1 VADDDFLGTDLDLGF
16 VADEQGRVFAG
27 PPSPVDLQARV
38 REDVAPREVDIGVV
52 GGRANLVQSL
62 ILRLKTERGELESL
76 GHPDY
81 GTRHLALVGEP
92 NTETTRNLL
101 KLYVLEA
108 LRQEPRL
115 ERVDRVDVRPAP
127 GREDR
132 DKVDVEV
139 VVLARR
145 LPGPLSLVVPFS
157 FEGPLP

>member
-1 VADDDFLGTDLDLGF
+1 VADDDFLGADLDLGF

-27 PPSPVDLQARV
+27 PPSRVDLQARV
-38 REDVAPREVDIGVV
+38 RQDVTPREVDFGVV

-62 ILRLKTERGELESL
+62 ILRLSTERGELGPL

-81 GTRHLALVGEP
+81 GTRHLALIGEP
-92 NTETTRNLL
+92 NTETNRNLL

-115 ERVDRVDVRPAP
+115 ERIDRIDVRPAA
-127 GREDR
+127 GRGDR
-132 DKVDVEV
+132 DKVDVEIV
-139 VVLARR
+139 VRARR

>member
-1 VADDDFLGTDLDLGF
+1 MAGDDFLGTDLDLGF
-16 VADEQGRVFAG
+16 VADEEGRVLAG
-27 PPSPVDLQARV
+27 PASRVDLQARV
-38 REDVAPREVDIGVV
+38 RKEVTPREVDLGVV
-52 GGRANLVQSL
+52 GGRPNLVQSL
-62 ILRLKTERGELESL
+62 LLRLSTERGELGPL

-81 GTRHLALVGEP
+81 GTRHLALIGEP
-92 NTETTRNLL
+92 NTETNRNLL

-115 ERVDRVDVRPAP
+115 ERIDRVDVRPAP

-132 DKVDVEV
+132 DKVDVEIV
-139 VVLARR
+139 VRARR

>member
-1 VADDDFLGTDLDLGF
+1 MTDDVLGTDLDLGF

-27 PPSPVDLQARV
+27 PHTPVDMQARV
-38 REDVAPREVDIGVV
+38 REDVAPREVDLGVV
-52 GGRANLVQSL
+52 SGRANLVQSL
-62 ILRLKTERGELESL
+62 ILRLKTERGELAPL

-81 GTRHLALVGEP
+81 GTRHLSLVGEP
-92 NTETTRNLL
+92 NTDTNRNLL

-108 LRQEPRL
+108 LCQEPRL
-115 ERVDRVDVRPAP
+115 ERIDRVDVRQAP

-132 DKVDVEV
+132 DKVVVEIV
-139 VVLARR
+139 ARARR

>member
-1 VADDDFLGTDLDLGF
+1 MAGDDFLGTDLDLGF
-16 VADEQGRVFAG
+16 VADEEGRVLA
-27 PPSPVDLQARV
+27 SPASRVDLQARV
-38 REDVAPREVDIGVV
+38 REDVTPREVDLGVV
-52 GGRANLVQSL
+52 GGHANLVQSL
-62 ILRLKTERGELESL
+62 LLRLSTERGELGPL

-92 NTETTRNLL
+92 NTETNRNLL

-115 ERVDRVDVRPAP
+115 ERIDRVDVRPAP

-132 DKVDVEV
+132 DKVDVEIV
-139 VVLARR
+139 VQARR